1 MQSLLF
7 MTIFSFSL
15 QELNNLLE
23 DEKLHNVP
31 VLIYANKQ
39 DLALAAHPSEISDMM
54 DLTKIRHR
62 AWQIQACSASR
73 GEGLT
78 VRSF

>member
-1 MQSLLF
+1 